1 MKRMVGALGILG
13 LVCALAAPAVHAAGT
28 ALYQDDFST
37 DKLLKDKGTYVQGL
51 TAAMRN
57 DATLTPVYIRD
68 GYLTFNPPDGGTT
81 GADGTGA
88 NQDLSSFDTPP
99 IDDMILFGDPKW
111 ADVAIQALIR
121 SDGQNTGRFGLILR
135 AAPKTKPEDPDTRY
149 QMDYLTANSTEGA
162 GNATKE
168 TLSVQM
174 DASGIDPADSVP
186 AIRIYKAV
194 NGKFTLLGEVNFDTA
209 KTPIPEV
216 NTVGPDND
224 PGAIFRFVAKGNVLQ
239 AWAQLPGKAAVKYLE
254 VTDDELKA
262 GLVGLTAS
270 EYNPNFDDLLVED
283 AP

>member
-1 MKRMVGALGILG
+1 MKRTVGALGLLG
-13 LVCALAAPAVHAAGT
+13 LVCAVSLPAAHAAI
-28 ALYQDDFST
+28 LMQDDFST

-57 DATLTPVYIRD
+57 DNTLVPAYVRD
-68 GYLTFNPPDGGTT
+68 GYLTFNPPDGGTG

-88 NQDLSSFDTPP
+88 NQDLTSFDTPP
-99 IDDMILFGDPKW
+99 INDMLLFGDPKW

-121 SDGQNTGRFGLILR
+121 SDGQNTGRVALILR

-149 QMDYLTANSTEGA
+149 EMDYVTANSTEGA

-174 DASGIDPADSVP
+174 DASGIEPADSVP

-194 NGKFTLLGEVNFDTA
+194 KGKFTLLGEVNFDTS
-209 KTPIPEV
+209 KIPIPEV
-216 NTVGPDND
+216 NAAGPDND
-224 PGAIFRFVAKGNVLQ
+224 PGATFRFVAKGNVLQ
-239 AWAQLPGKAAVKYLE
+239 AWAQLPGKPAIKYLE
-254 VTDDELKA
+254 VTDDDLKA
-262 GLVGLTAS
+262 GKVGITHTD
-270 EYNPNFDDLLVED
+270 YDPIFDDLLVED